1 VTGACALAQVVHG
14 DPPDGT
20 DIDRTRVPMQAVSSS
35 MITELRVAEHLP
47 PSGIHA
53 LSTLQVSPNGRLTLT
68 TRACRL
74 PEMGGYVGVLVL
86 IYGAGRTPQWLWN
99 SIPTA
104 FGIEPVVGDSAQVT
118 ITVKHEAQSDMLA
131 SARYV
136 AIKQFACP
144 SGDAWLD
151 IKGWLDTA
159 QSPTYGFDAVR
170 DTARELCLPRRSVGD
185 GSSADGSDCRPTAL
199 QG

>member
-1 VTGACALAQVVHG
+1 
-14 DPPDGT
+14 
-20 DIDRTRVPMQAVSSS
+20 MQAVSSS

-53 LSTLQVSPNGRLTLT
+53 LSTLQVSPSGRLTLT

-74 PEMGGYVGVLVL
+74 PEMGGHVGVLVL

-118 ITVKHEAQSDMLA
+118 ITVTLDPDADVLA
-131 SARYV
+131 AARYV

-159 QSPTYGFDAVR
+159 QSPIYGFDAVR
-170 DTARELCLPRRSVGD
+170 DTARELCLPQRSVGD
-185 GSSADGSDCRPTAL
+185 GTVAGGSGCWSTAL

>member
-14 DPPDGT
+14 DPPVGT

-118 ITVKHEAQSDMLA
+118 ITVTLDPDPDVLA
-131 SARYV
+131 AARYV

-170 DTARELCLPRRSVGD
+170 DTAREFCVPLRSIGD
-185 GSSADGSDCRPTAL
+185 GGDGWPTAL